1 MAFRVGDSVKMK
13 DGVKDAEYEKWDLSG
28 WQGWVIARPQRGKTE
43 TYQILWDSETFKNM
57 PLDFIEQGNEDFDT
71 WDIYYTVESEL
82 EAAKAR
88 DTRQEAEKTAKEW
101 RAKYP
106 QDEID

>member
-13 DGVKDAEYEKWDLSG
+13 NGVKDAEYEKWDLSG
-28 WQGWVIARPQRGKTE
+28 WQGWVLVAPKRGKSD

-57 PLDFIEQGNEDFDT
+57 PLDFIEQSNEDQDT

-82 EAAKAR
+82 EAATPR
-88 DTRQEAEKTAKEW
+88 DTKMAAERVAKEW

-106 QDEID
+106 QDED

>member
-13 DGVKDAEYEKWDLSG
+13 NGVKDAEYEKWDLSG
-28 WQGWVIARPQRGKTE
+28 WQGWVLVAPKRGKSD

-57 PLDFIEQGNEDFDT
+57 PLDFIEQSNEDQDT

-82 EAAKAR
+82 EAATPR
-88 DTRQEAEKTAKEW
+88 DTKMAAERVAKEW
-101 RAKYP
+101 RKKYP
-106 QDEID
+106 QDED

>member
-1 MAFRVGDSVKMK
+1 MAFRIGDSVKMK

-28 WQGWVIARPQRGKTE
+28 WQGWVIAAPKRGQRD

-57 PLDFIEQGNEDFDT
+57 PLDFIEQSNEDFDT

-82 EAAKAR
+82 EATRAR
-88 DTRQEAEKTAKEW
+88 DTRQEAEKTAKAW

-106 QDEID
+106 QEGID

>member
-13 DGVKDAEYEKWDLSG
+13 NGVKDAEYDKWDLSG
-28 WQGWVIARPQRGKTE
+28 WQGWVLVAPKRGKSD

-57 PLDFIEQGNEDFDT
+57 PLDFIEQSNEDQDT

-82 EAAKAR
+82 EAATPR
-88 DTRQEAEKTAKEW
+88 DTKMAAERVAKEW

-106 QDEID
+106 QDED